1 MEAKAKMVR
10 RESHL
15 ADNAPYGEG
24 ARVTLASLFGEK
36 IAYVIEFSP
45 LKMTYLVA
53 VGAPEATPEANF
65 FQAARRTLGDE
76 GGFEAFRAELKP
88 LLVCLKALTLSLTL
102 TLTFTLTLTYPSA
115 SAHPGLY
122 PKLSPNP
129 GPSLSS
135 NPHAKSKPSRYLTLT
150 HHQAARGLGSPSL
163 VREELHRTLD
173 AVHSLFVRRG
183 LGGLCDEF
191 AAYVPA
197 EGRDYW
203 RTLALASVD
212 GTTGCMER
220 PVSRKENAIHQLAYE
235 S

>member
-1 MEAKAKMVR
+1 M
-10 RESHL
+10 
-15 ADNAPYGEG
+15 
-24 ARVTLASLFGEK
+24 LAS
-36 IAYVIEFSP
+36 
-45 LKMTYLVA
+45 
-53 VGAPEATPEANF
+53 AN
-65 FQAARRTLGDE
+65 
-76 GGFEAFRAELKP
+76 
-88 LLVCLKALTLSLTL
+88 
-102 TLTFTLTLTYPSA
+102 
-115 SAHPGLY
+115 
-122 PKLSPNP
+122 PNP
-129 GPSLSS
+129 STDPSPSLST

-150 HHQAARGLGSPSL
+150 HQAARGLGSPSL

-203 RTLALASVD
+203 RALASASVD

-235 S
+235 P